1 MKQKKGLNTK
11 KQWILYVVI
20 VRFLK
25 HLKSKYT
32 MTYNRQLFLDTV
44 NGRMV
49 NEYKDCYG
57 TLYMAQSRLGWRVLK
72 T

>member
-1 MKQKKGLNTK
+1 MKQKKGLSEK
-11 KQWILYVVI
+11 KQWILYVI
-20 VRFLK
+20 IIRFLK

-32 MTYNRQLFLDTV
+32 MTYNRQLFLDIV
-44 NGRMV
+44 NDKMV

-57 TLYMAQSRLGWRVLK
+57 NLYMAQSKLGWRVLK